1 MFIFDVET
9 LGKRSNS
16 VILSMAAIYF
26 DPDTKPSPQELR
38 DSAFFAKF
46 SVVEQVKQYGR
57 EMNQP
62 TMDWWKKQCDNV
74 RTASFLPNEVDCSFV
89 DGYEKDIDQALD
101 LVGQD
106 IKNLKDIK
114 DNAEKGLATCEEL
127 LQEKRSR
134 GVKTILAENETYS
147 KAAEGL
153 ARLNPLVGISI
164 YAESRRIQAKE
175 LRVKASIGHL
185 LRDKDDLKIRVEPLD
200 LVIMW
205 NTTVE
210 RTTQLEL
217 TIVI

>member
-46 SVVEQVKQYGR
+46 SVVEQVKEYGR

-89 DGYEKDIDQALD
+89 DGYESMRKWAASKNDTKCWVWARGNLDQLVMDDI
-101 LVGQD
+101 
-106 IKNLKDIK
+106 
-114 DNAEKGLATCEEL
+114 EE
-127 LQEKRSR
+127 
-134 GVKTILAENETYS
+134 
-147 KAAEGL
+147 
-153 ARLNPLVGISI
+153 
-164 YAESRRIQAKE
+164 
-175 LRVKASIGHL
+175 
-185 LRDKDDLKIRVEPLD
+185 
-200 LVIMW
+200 
-205 NTTVE
+205 
-210 RTTQLEL
+210 QLEL
-217 TIVI
+217 EPIWPYARWRDVRTAVDFLYNTTNGYIDVDYPGFNSKNHITKHNPIDDCVLDAMMLMYGVRNE